1 MGNGQ
6 WAMGNG
12 QSGHDI
18 RMVYRDSEKEG
29 DRCCGCLS
37 SIEVV
42 RVDVTEDAVFYHRN
56 NKVMLQI

>member
-1 MGNGQ
+1 
-6 WAMGNG
+6 MGNG

-18 RMVYRDSEKEG
+18 RMVYRDSKKEG

-56 NKVMLQI
+56 NKAMLQI